1 MIKLYGTEVDVNHF
15 PDKTQLIKIKDK
27 VDDVG
32 YVFENMCRAIIEW
45 KYESDEELVTLIY
58 LVNHM
63 RDKMEIDD
71 FYLKMLY
78 IPNAR
83 MDRTN
88 SAYEVFTL
96 KYFCGIINS
105 LNFTSIEV
113 LDAHSNVSLALLDRV
128 VEINPLKYI
137 QEAIN
142 RVRDEELHY
151 EDIVLFFPDNGSM
164 KRYSKIIKNISDI
177 SYCHGEKERDWETGE
192 LKHEIK
198 IVNDFNIDLRCKT
211 ILMVDDIIAY
221 GGTMINSAK
230 ALKELKVGNIY
241 AYATHVENSILSSDR
256 TTLVDINDVNKIY
269 TTDSLY
275 NGTHEKIEVIN

>member
-1 MIKLYGTEVDVNHF
+1 MIKLYGTEVNVNHF
-15 PDKTQLIKIKDK
+15 PDKTQLVKIKEK

-71 FYLKMLY
+71 IYLKMLY

-96 KYFCGIINS
+96 KYFCGIING
-105 LNFTSIEV
+105 LNFTSVEV

-128 VEINPLKYI
+128 VENKPTECIV
-137 QEAIN
+137 EAIQ
-142 RVRDEELHY
+142 RVEHEEGYNDDL
-151 EDIVLFFPDNGSM
+151 VLFFPDAGSM
-164 KRYSKIIKNISDI
+164 KRYSKMIKEVTDVP
-177 SYCHGEKERDWETGE
+177 YCHGEKERDWKTGE

-198 IVNDFNIDLRCKT
+198 IVNDFNIDLKGRT

-230 ALKELKVGNIY
+230 ALKEQGVGNIY
-241 AYATHVENSILSSDR
+241 AYATHVENSILSTER
-256 TTLVDINDVNKIY
+256 PTLVSDENVKKIY

-275 NGTHEKIEVIN
+275 NGTHDKIEVIA